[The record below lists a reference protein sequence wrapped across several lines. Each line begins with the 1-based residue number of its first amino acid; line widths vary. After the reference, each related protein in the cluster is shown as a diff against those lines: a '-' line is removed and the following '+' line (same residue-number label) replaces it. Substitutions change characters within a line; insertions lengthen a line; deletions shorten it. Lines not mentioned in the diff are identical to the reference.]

1 MSKLVDRTCV
11 ASGVVAHAARLPT
24 KVWTALLRAASTT
37 LVHAQDTMHNIQ
49 ADPREQVNIIGT
61 SHWVIGKDLQVIGQ
75 PVALFMRA
83 VFSKHRNPPHT
94 HNPIHT
100 RTTP

>member
-1 MSKLVDRTCV
+1 V

-61 SHWVIGKDLQVIGQ
+61 SHSVIGKYLQVIGL
-75 PVALFMRA
+75 PMAVSTRA
-83 VFSKHRNPPHT
+83 VFSKHRNTPHT

-100 RTTP
+100 RKTP